1 MAFAVVRLAGLAC
14 ALQSPRLL
22 RVPLARRGVAAGAVG
37 GGPAETRVESW
48 IEDDGFALAKH
59 KKRVSQWRKRLVGRQ
74 PGTLILVRHGESLW
88 NENSTFTGWADVDLS
103 ARGEREVEHA
113 ARLLLEAGYDVD
125 VAYTSRLRRAIR
137 SCWILLR
144 GLDQVYRPVFK
155 SWRRLGGAERKKDDG
170 DERTRHYERRVARES
185 SARGSLTVAPPCRR
199 LNERHYGALTGL
211 SKPGLAAELGEDV
224 VQAFRHGLHD
234 TPPPMD
240 GGHAYSDVGARKYGD
255 LREVPSTESLQ
266 SCMVRTLPLWDDK
279 IKPDLLAGR
288 TVMVV
293 AHGNSLRGLVKHI
306 DGVSDG
312 DISRVSIPNGIPLVY
327 KFERSRGADLV
338 VAPAESADG
347 GGVLR
352 GEFLEKKGL
361 LRAALAAEADLKRRI
376 PGSDARE
383 DTFSVRALKKLE
395 LGAGNGRF
403 DVAST

>member
-37 GGPAETRVESW
+37 GGPAETHVESW

-155 SWRRLGGAERKKDDG
+155 SWRRLRRAEKKDDF
-170 DERTRHYERRVARES
+170 DERVRGSERRVARES
-185 SARGSLTVAPPCRR
+185 RVRR
-199 LNERHYGALTGL
+199 
-211 SKPGLAAELGEDV
+211 
-224 VQAFRHGLHD
+224 
-234 TPPPMD
+234 
-240 GGHAYSDVGARKYGD
+240 
-255 LREVPSTESLQ
+255 ES
-266 SCMVRTLPLWDDK
+266 V
-279 IKPDLLAGR
+279 
-288 TVMVV
+288 
-293 AHGNSLRGLVKHI
+293 
-306 DGVSDG
+306 
-312 DISRVSIPNGIPLVY
+312 
-327 KFERSRGADLV
+327 
-338 VAPAESADG
+338 
-347 GGVLR
+347 
-352 GEFLEKKGL
+352 
-361 LRAALAAEADLKRRI
+361 
-376 PGSDARE
+376 
-383 DTFSVRALKKLE
+383 
-395 LGAGNGRF
+395 
-403 DVAST
+403 